1 MGKTSRWLR
10 SLLAS
15 KNSPSLPYAESSSP
29 SSSSSTKDKKKTT
42 SNSKWGLIRSSISSN
57 YDNKTLNA
65 GGGRPR
71 WSYDDPSSTPYAE
84 LDPNKHAIAV
94 AAATAAVAEAA
105 LAAAQAAA
113 EVVRLTSASTSA
125 GGTRTVSFTPRGSS
139 GRDWRQE
146 VAAIKI
152 QSAFRAYL
160 ARRALRA
167 LKGLVKLQ
175 ALVRGHIVRKQSADM
190 LRRMQAMARI
200 QARASATRANTSD
213 SPHARTKASQYG
225 HPGTPAPKKHD
236 IPQRSH
242 ITKHE
247 EPELKRWV
255 SKPNISSSF
264 KVEGLHLGSSWLDRW
279 MEECTWND
287 QNGSCLN
294 NVSRDDEKS
303 IKILEIDTWKPHYNP
318 RQSEKIFQASQG
330 FRAWND
336 NGQQTDAAFNPI
348 CGLATKLEKPNPSV
362 SSGEAPNL
370 RSLKFHPPEEQVLAW
385 TVDNSPC
392 LRSASSRPGS
402 SSRRGPFTPTKSEC
416 SRSVYGDYLS
426 SPSYMA
432 NTESSLA
439 KVRSQSAPRQRTQ
452 YERLGVNRKFVP
464 SLWDAETIS
473 EKGTPRSNLR
483 RKAYHGSGLD
493 RLGMPVQGDNM
504 DFSATYRSRR

>member
-10 SLLAS
+10 SLLGS
-15 KNSPSLPYAESSSP
+15 KNSPSSASPQSSSP
-29 SSSSSTKDKKKTT
+29 SSSSSSSTKDKKKAI
-42 SNSKWGLIRSSISSN
+42 SNSKWGLIKSSN

-65 GGGRPR
+65 GGGGSR
-71 WSYDDPSSTPYAE
+71 WSYDDPSSIPYAE
-84 LDPNKHAIAV
+84 LDANKHAIAV

-125 GGTRTVSFTPRGSS
+125 AGTRPVSFTPPGSS
-139 GRDWRQE
+139 GRDQRQK

-200 QARASATRANTSD
+200 QARASATRAITSD
-213 SPHARTKASQYG
+213 SPHAHMKASQ
-225 HPGTPAPKKHD
+225 HSHAGTSAPKKYD
-236 IPQRSH
+236 IPQRSYS
-242 ITKHE
+242 TKHE
-247 EPELKRWV
+247 GPELKRWV
-255 SKPNISSSF
+255 SKPNISNSI
-264 KVEGLHLGSSWLDRW
+264 KVEELHLGSSWLDRW
-279 MEECTWND
+279 MEECTWNN

-303 IKILEIDTWKPHYNP
+303 IKILEIDTWKPHHNP

-336 NGQQTDAAFNPI
+336 NGQSVTTFDPI
-348 CGLATKLEKPNPSV
+348 SGLATKLEKPNPSV
-362 SSGEAPNL
+362 SCGDVPNL
-370 RSLKFHPPEEQVLAW
+370 RSLRFHPQAEQVLAW
-385 TVDNSPC
+385 TADNSPC
-392 LRSASSRPGS
+392 LHSASSRPGS
-402 SSRRGPFTPTKSEC
+402 SSRRGPFTPTRSEY

-426 SPSYMA
+426 HPSYMA

-452 YERLGVNRKFVP
+452 YERPGANGMFVP
-464 SLWDAETIS
+464 ALWDAETIS
-473 EKGTPRSNLR
+473 EKGAPHSNLR
-483 RKAYHGSGLD
+483 SKAYHSSGLD
-493 RLGMPVQGDNM
+493 RVGMRVHGGNV
-504 DFSATYRSRR
+504 DFSPTYRSRR

>member
-10 SLLAS
+10 SLLGS
-15 KNSPSLPYAESSSP
+15 KNSPSSAFPESSSP
-29 SSSSSTKDKKKTT
+29 SSSSSTKDKKKTI
-42 SNSKWGLIRSSISSN
+42 SSSKSGLIKSSISSN
-57 YDNKTLNA
+57 YDNKALNAA
-65 GGGRPR
+65 GGGLR
-71 WSYDDPSSTPYAE
+71 WSYDDPSSSPYAE
-84 LDPNKHAIAV
+84 LDANKHAIAV

-125 GGTRTVSFTPRGSS
+125 GGTRTVSFTPQGSS

-146 VAAIKI
+146 VAAVKI

-213 SPHARTKASQYG
+213 SSHAHMKASQ
-225 HPGTPAPKKHD
+225 HCHADTPAPKKHD
-236 IPQRSH
+236 IPQRSYS
-242 ITKHE
+242 TKHE
-247 EPELKRWV
+247 GPELKRWV
-255 SKPNISSSF
+255 SKPNISNSI

-279 MEECTWND
+279 MEECTWNN

-303 IKILEIDTWKPHYNP
+303 IKILEIDTWKPHHNP

-336 NGQQTDAAFNPI
+336 NGQSVTTFDPI
-348 CGLATKLEKPNPSV
+348 SGLATKLEKPNPSV
-362 SSGEAPNL
+362 SSGEVPNL
-370 RSLKFHPPEEQVLAW
+370 RSLKFHPQEEHVLAW
-385 TVDNSPC
+385 TADNSPC
-392 LRSASSRPGS
+392 LHSASSRPGT
-402 SSRRGPFTPTKSEC
+402 SSRRGPFTPSRSEC

-426 SPSYMA
+426 HPSYMA

-452 YERLGVNRKFVP
+452 YERLGANWKFVP
-464 SLWDAETIS
+464 SLWDAETVS
-473 EKGTPRSNLR
+473 ERGTPHSNLR
-483 RKAYHGSGLD
+483 SKAYHSSGLD
-493 RLGMPVQGDNM
+493 RVGMRVHGDNV